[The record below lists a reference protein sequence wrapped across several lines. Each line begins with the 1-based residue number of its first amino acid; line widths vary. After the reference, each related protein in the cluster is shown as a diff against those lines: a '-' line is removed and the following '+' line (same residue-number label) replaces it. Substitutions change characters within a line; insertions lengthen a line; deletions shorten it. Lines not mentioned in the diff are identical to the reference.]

1 MQNKPVVLVTGA
13 SRGIG
18 AEIARRFAENGYH
31 VGIHFRKKENSA
43 SELLNEIIKNGF
55 SGELVQGDMRDPV
68 SVKNAVDTFVN
79 TTGRLD
85 ILVNNAGVLSD
96 ALFPLMTESQWE
108 DVIDT
113 TVHGCFRFTRAAI
126 DCMLPLKRGA
136 IVNIASVA
144 ALKASPG
151 QSNYAA
157 AKGAIVAFTRTLA
170 VELAGN
176 GIRVNAVVPGL
187 IDTGMTSRMNREIR
201 DTKVGYIPMKRMGQG
216 SEIADAVYFL
226 ASDKASY
233 ITGQVLAVDGGLCA
247 L

>member
-18 AEIARRFAENGYH
+18 AEIAKRFAENGYH
-31 VGIHFRKKENSA
+31 VGIHFRKKENAA
-43 SELLNEIIKNGF
+43 SELLNEIIHNGF
-55 SGELVQGDMRDPV
+55 SGELVQADMRDSS
-68 SVKNAVDTFVN
+68 SVKNAVDTFVTAN
-79 TTGRLD
+79 GRLD

-113 TVHGCFRFTRAAI
+113 TVHGCFRFTRAAV
-126 DCMLPLKRGA
+126 DCMLPSKSGA

-151 QSNYAA
+151 QANYAA

-176 GIRVNAVVPGL
+176 GVRVNAVVPGL
-187 IDTGMTSRMNREIR
+187 IDTGMTSRMNRDIR
-201 DTKVGYIPMKRMGQG
+201 DAKVGYIPMQRMGQG

>member
-18 AEIARRFAENGYH
+18 AEIVKRFAENGYH
-31 VGIHFRKKENSA
+31 VGIHFRKKENLA
-43 SELLNEIIKNGF
+43 NELLKEIIQNGY
-55 SGELVQGDMRDPV
+55 SGELVQGDMRDSS
-68 SVKNAVDTFVN
+68 SVKNAVDTFVTAN
-79 TTGRLD
+79 GHLD

-113 TVHGCFRFTRAAI
+113 TVHGCFRFTRAAV
-126 DCMLPLKRGA
+126 DSMLPSKRGA

-144 ALKASPG
+144 AIKASPG
-151 QSNYAA
+151 QANYAA
-157 AKGAIVAFTRTLA
+157 AKGAVVAFTRTLA

-187 IDTGMTSRMNREIR
+187 IDTGMTIRMNRELR
-201 DTKVGYIPMKRMGQG
+201 DAKTGFIPMQRMGKG
-216 SEIADAVYFL
+216 CEIADAVYFL
-226 ASDKASY
+226 ASEKASY